1 MFCKSNVGITIS
13 LENINSKTARFEKF
27 MVNTARGYNV
37 FYLMSILVVFP
48 LNESSMLSST
58 IFFETVTLIVIGK
71 ITPMRGFYD
80 FEYSGVIVI
89 IFIVL
94 KSIDK
99 SDVYNPI

>member
-1 MFCKSNVGITIS
+1 MIWFNDEDFDHK
-13 LENINSKTARFEKF
+13 SKTPAITSYIE
-27 MVNTARGYNV
+27 A
-37 FYLMSILVVFP
+37 LSIRKDLD
-48 LNESSMLSST
+48 N
-58 IFFETVTLIVIGK
+58 GK